1 MMSAFLII
9 PVLLLAIVAIA
20 AYSLQRR
27 LSGKAD
33 DQKMVEPPKIGLFA
47 VDDESK
53 QRARP
58 LRTVKAQTPIDQPS
72 DLLARARTGDL
83 DALTEAHTTGNKA
96 IYNQVL
102 DELVDW
108 SISAPEQMQLL
119 ASHIAGNFSL
129 RANRNMAQSFIEMW
143 QSAPSRRLTVDM
155 LHIAALSDD
164 AEIYEEAVEMA
175 LLFWRNSAFR
185 MTSEEL
191 RTLIESEYWVLTSE
205 ARSSSAGF
213 MLKRKLAEARRE
225 LGAADRQA
233 IN

>member
-9 PVLLLAIVAIA
+9 PVLVLAILAIA
-20 AYSLQRR
+20 AYLLQRSLNR
-27 LSGKAD
+27 KAI
-33 DQKMVEPPKIGLFA
+33 DQNTVEPPKVGLFA
-47 VDDESK
+47 VDDETK
-53 QRARP
+53 PRVRP
-58 LRTVKAQTPIDQPS
+58 LRSIAEKPTADKPL
-72 DLLARARTGDL
+72 DLLLRARTGDL
-83 DALTEAHTTGNKA
+83 DALTEAHTTGNKTV
-96 IYNQVL
+96 YNQVL

-108 SISAPEQMQLL
+108 SVASPEQMQLL

-143 QSAPSRRLTVDM
+143 QSAPSRKLTADM

-164 AEIYEEAVEMA
+164 AEIYEEAIEMA

-185 MTSEEL
+185 MTAEEL
-191 RTLIESEYWVLTSE
+191 RTLIESEYWVLTTE
-205 ARSSSAGF
+205 ARSSGAGF

-225 LGAADRQA
+225 LGATDRQA